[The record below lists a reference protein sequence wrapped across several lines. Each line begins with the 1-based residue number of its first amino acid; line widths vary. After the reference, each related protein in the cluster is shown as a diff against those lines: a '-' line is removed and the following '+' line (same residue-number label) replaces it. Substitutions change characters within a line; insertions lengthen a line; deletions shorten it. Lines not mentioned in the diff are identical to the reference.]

1 MHHRYEDKDESQIPD
16 SLLNEPELLPGL
28 KLYYEAFWELCPDR
42 QVGMSVGP
50 IPYSSIRDYCL
61 DWELTEELALNMKK
75 LVRKMD
81 GMFLEWQENQ
91 AKQTSKMKKGK

>member
-1 MHHRYEDKDESQIPD
+1 MYHRYAEKDESEIPD

-28 KLYYEAFWELCPDR
+28 DLYYEAFWELCPDR
-42 QVGMSVGP
+42 QMGMSGVGP

-61 DWELTEELALNMKK
+61 DWELNEELTLNMKK

-81 GMFLEWQENQ
+81 GMFLEWQENK
-91 AKQTSKMKKGK
+91 AKQQSKIKAK